1 MEARHW
7 HAAALERERVANRIR
22 QVQDDPAISASQQRD
37 DTGRVQDHLLVGMGA
52 PADGTADRRG
62 VPAAVSLVP
71 GEGLDRAWFALA
83 ALDDLWAWR
92 AARRCRLVDGCVG
105 SR

>member
-1 MEARHW
+1 MEAGHW

-22 QVQDDPAISASQQRD
+22 QVQDDPAVSASQQRD

-52 PADGTADRRG
+52 PADGPADRRG
-62 VPAAVSLVP
+62 VPAAVPVVSD
-71 GEGLDRAWFALA
+71 EGLDRAGFALA
-83 ALDDLWAWR
+83 TMDDLWPWG
-92 AARRCRLVDGCVG
+92 AARRRRLVDGRVG